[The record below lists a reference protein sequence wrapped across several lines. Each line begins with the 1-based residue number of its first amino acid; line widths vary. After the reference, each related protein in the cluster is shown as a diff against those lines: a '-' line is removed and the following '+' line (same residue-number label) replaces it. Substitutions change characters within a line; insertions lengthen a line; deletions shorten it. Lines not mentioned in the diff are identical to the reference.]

1 MEPLQFLTELR
12 AKSQGISPDSRSSDP
27 SRAIR
32 ARSLPLAATALPVAA
47 RAYCAAMGNPA
58 SAARAVSTPVRKS
71 TAPRAPTR
79 SALEGRRPRPRP
91 RPRAQAAAARPTTAH
106 EAAGWSPPLHAHP
119 RPMGAPPGIQPC
131 KGATFRT
138 RVVRPMATRF
148 RSEATGHSRGS
159 CYPEPLGSIA
169 LRNFENQPFV
179 AHRCATAANTAA
191 IATAAARPQPITT
204 VADVGHHGCW
214 FGSRKYVVA
223 TNGSGIT
230 SNARLHA
237 NTARRCNKRPFLYA
251 YMNIS
256 ATPIVGKKRASVAF
270 PGHTS
275 SNGIPLKTS
284 PITKEQFHVLP
295 YFIPIST
302 PHLCAKNHSS
312 FSPSDAMRIV
322 PARHHRAFLLQRSFD
337 EVQVTCRK
345 QATRKT

>member
-1 MEPLQFLTELR
+1 MEPLEFLTELR
-12 AKSQGISPDSRSSDP
+12 AKSPGDFIRQPFLRSIARDP
-27 SRAIR
+27 RAIR

-204 VADVGHHGCW
+204 
-214 FGSRKYVVA
+214 SR
-223 TNGSGIT
+223 T
-230 SNARLHA
+230 
-237 NTARRCNKRPFLYA
+237 
-251 YMNIS
+251 S
-256 ATPIVGKKRASVAF
+256 ATMDAGLAPES
-270 PGHTS
+270 TS
-275 SNGIPLKTS
+275 WPPT
-284 PITKEQFHVLP
+284 E
-295 YFIPIST
+295 
-302 PHLCAKNHSS
+302 A
-312 FSPSDAMRIV
+312 
-322 PARHHRAFLLQRSFD
+322 
-337 EVQVTCRK
+337 E
-345 QATRKT
+345 